1 MVLLEPVTAMQNSM
15 FRLARHVFTMWSL
28 LLAMIAIFT
37 IVSYFSQ
44 GWSFAEYPRSC
55 FIALRGYASRIALA
69 LFIATTGPP
78 DYFIRLHF
86 STHTPGNSC
95 MFRVLIFI

>member
-37 IVSYFSQ
+37 IVSCMEKKNRTYSLLILTLVV
-44 GWSFAEYPRSC
+44 SLN
-55 FIALRGYASRIALA
+55 ALHRCNKLQTVTM
-69 LFIATTGPP
+69 LWEV
-78 DYFIRLHF
+78 HF
-86 STHTPGNSC
+86 QL
-95 MFRVLIFI
+95 VLDP